1 MSEIKLN
8 EDFDFGFSAMTEEEI
23 AEPVKK
29 KETQKTKRIAEKGLE
44 YKNALYRMHEAIQPL
59 LDNLMKDADTKPII
73 NWPNRAEKIQEFK
86 DMLQKIIDDVHQEV
100 DK

>member
-1 MSEIKLN
+1 MSEIKLD
-8 EDFDFGFSAMTEEEI
+8 DFDFGFSAMTTEEV

-29 KETQKTKRIAEKGLE
+29 KQNEKTRKVMDKAVE
-44 YKNALYRMHEAIQPL
+44 YKNALFKMHDAIQPL
-59 LDNLMKDADTKPII
+59 LDNLMKDSDTKPII

-86 DMLQKIIDDVHQEV
+86 DMLQKIIDDTFEEV